1 MEQRQNDFSKGS
13 MARNIVTMAIPMTMA
28 QLVNI
33 LYSVVDRMYLG
44 HIPGSGQLELAG
56 LGLSLPIISI
66 IMGFANLC
74 GMGGG
79 PLCSI
84 HRGKG
89 EDEEA
94 ERILGNSFVLL
105 VIFGVGIPLLF
116 LPFRESLLYFFGAS
130 NATYPYA
137 REYITIY
144 LLGTPFVM
152 IGLGLNPFINAQGF
166 ARRGM
171 MTVLL
176 GAVVN
181 IILDPVLIF
190 GFDMGIRG
198 AAWATVIA
206 QAVSAAWVL
215 KFLTGRKAILR
226 LRTDCMPLAWPRVRR
241 ILGLGLSGFF
251 VNLTNSLVQVVCN
264 KTLFFYGGDLYVS
277 VMTVIN
283 SIREVTFM
291 GVQGITNGAQPVLG
305 YNYGAKCYQRVRQG
319 IRFTVAATV
328 GYAALIWAAAMLVPG
343 VLIRIFNDGPELL
356 AAGIPAM
363 RIYFCM
369 FVVMSLQMVSQAIYV
384 ALGRSKSAIFFSL
397 LRKAI
402 INAPLTVLLA
412 IPLGTTGVFVAEA
425 ISQLVGGAGQF
436 ADHVLHRLPPHVPSA
451 GPGKDGIGHNRE
463 KQVPW
468 ACEQPWEPV

>member
-1 MEQRQNDFSKGS
+1 

-84 HRGKG
+84 HRGRG
-89 EDEEA
+89 EDKEA
-94 ERILGNSFVLL
+94 ERVLGNSFVLL

-116 LPFRESLLYFFGAS
+116 LPFREPLLYFFGAS

-137 REYITIY
+137 QEYITIY

-152 IGLGLNPFINAQGF
+152 VGLGLNPFINAQGF

-181 IILDPVLIF
+181 IVLDPVLIF
-190 GFDMGIRG
+190 GFDLGIRG

-305 YNYGAKCYQRVRQG
+305 YNYGAECYQRVRQG

-363 RIYFCM
+363 RIAFCM

-425 ISQLVGGAGQF
+425 ISQLVGGLASSLTMYFTGYRPMS
-436 ADHVLHRLPPHVPSA
+436 RLPA
-451 GPGKDGIGHNRE
+451 RGE
-463 KQVPW
+463 KVD
-468 ACEQPWEPV
+468 

>member
-1 MEQRQNDFSKGS
+1 
-13 MARNIVTMAIPMTMA
+13 MAIPMTMA

-84 HRGKG
+84 HRGRG
-89 EDEEA
+89 EDKEA
-94 ERILGNSFVLL
+94 ERVLGNSFVLL

-116 LPFRESLLYFFGAS
+116 LPFREPLLYFFGAS

-137 REYITIY
+137 QEYITIY

-152 IGLGLNPFINAQGF
+152 VGLGLNPFINAQGF

-181 IILDPVLIF
+181 IVLDPVLIF
-190 GFDMGIRG
+190 GFDLGIRG

-264 KTLFFYGGDLYVS
+264 KTLFFYGGDLYVR

-305 YNYGAKCYQRVRQG
+305 YNYGAECYQRVRQG

-425 ISQLVGGAGQF
+425 ISQLIGGLASSLTMYF
-436 ADHVLHRLPPHVPSA
+436 TAYRPMSRLPDR
-451 GPGKDGIGHNRE
+451 GE
-463 KQVPW
+463 KV
-468 ACEQPWEPV
+468 E

>member
-84 HRGKG
+84 HRGRG
-89 EDEEA
+89 EDKEA
-94 ERILGNSFVLL
+94 ERVLGNSFVLL

-116 LPFRESLLYFFGAS
+116 LPFREPLLYFFGAS

-137 REYITIY
+137 QEYITIY

-152 IGLGLNPFINAQGF
+152 VGLGLNPFINAQGF

-181 IILDPVLIF
+181 IVLDPVLIF
-190 GFDMGIRG
+190 GFDLGIRG

-305 YNYGAKCYQRVRQG
+305 YNYGAECYQRVCQG

-343 VLIRIFNDGPELL
+343 VLIRIFNDGSELL

-425 ISQLVGGAGQF
+425 ISQLIGGLASSLTMYF
-436 ADHVLHRLPPHVPSA
+436 TAYRPMSRLPDR
-451 GPGKDGIGHNRE
+451 GE
-463 KQVPW
+463 KV
-468 ACEQPWEPV
+468 E

>member
-84 HRGKG
+84 HRGRG
-89 EDEEA
+89 EDKEA
-94 ERILGNSFVLL
+94 ERVLGNSFVLL

-116 LPFRESLLYFFGAS
+116 LPFREPLLYFFGAS

-137 REYITIY
+137 QEYITIY

-152 IGLGLNPFINAQGF
+152 VGLGLNPFINAQGF

-181 IILDPVLIF
+181 IVLDPVLIF
-190 GFDMGIRG
+190 GFDLGIRG

-215 KFLTGRKAILR
+215 KFLTGQKAILR

-305 YNYGAKCYQRVRQG
+305 YNYGAECYQRVRQG
-319 IRFTVAATV
+319 IRFTVATTV

-425 ISQLVGGAGQF
+425 ISQLIGGLASSLTMYF
-436 ADHVLHRLPPHVPSA
+436 TAYRPMSRLPDR
-451 GPGKDGIGHNRE
+451 GE
-463 KQVPW
+463 KV
-468 ACEQPWEPV
+468 E

>member
-13 MARNIVTMAIPMTMA
+13 MARNVVTMAIPMTMA

-84 HRGKG
+84 HRGRG
-89 EDEEA
+89 EDKEA
-94 ERILGNSFVLL
+94 ERVLGNSFVLL

-116 LPFRESLLYFFGAS
+116 LPFREPLLYFFGAS

-137 REYITIY
+137 QEYITIY

-152 IGLGLNPFINAQGF
+152 VGLGLNPFINAQGF

-181 IILDPVLIF
+181 IVLDPVLIF
-190 GFDMGIRG
+190 GFDLGIRG

-305 YNYGAKCYQRVRQG
+305 YNYGAECYQRVRQG
-319 IRFTVAATV
+319 IRFTVSATV

-425 ISQLVGGAGQF
+425 ISQLIGGLASSLTMYF
-436 ADHVLHRLPPHVPSA
+436 TAYRPMSRLPDR
-451 GPGKDGIGHNRE
+451 GE
-463 KQVPW
+463 KV
-468 ACEQPWEPV
+468 E

>member
-152 IGLGLNPFINAQGF
+152 VGLGLNPFINAQGF

-181 IILDPVLIF
+181 IVLDPVLIF
-190 GFDMGIRG
+190 GFDLGIRG

-305 YNYGAKCYQRVRQG
+305 YNYGAECYQRVRQG
-319 IRFTVAATV
+319 IRFTVATTV

-425 ISQLVGGAGQF
+425 ISQLVGGLASSLTMYF
-436 ADHVLHRLPPHVPSA
+436 TAYRPMSRLP
-451 GPGKDGIGHNRE
+451 DRE
-463 KQVPW
+463 KM
-468 ACEQPWEPV
+468 E

>member
-13 MARNIVTMAIPMTMA
+13 MARNVVTMAIPMTMA

-84 HRGKG
+84 HRGRG
-89 EDEEA
+89 EDKEA
-94 ERILGNSFVLL
+94 ERVLGNSFVLL

-116 LPFRESLLYFFGAS
+116 LPFREPLLYFFGAS

-137 REYITIY
+137 QEYITIY

-152 IGLGLNPFINAQGF
+152 VGLGLNPFINAQGF

-176 GAVVN
+176 GAVVH
-181 IILDPVLIF
+181 IVLDPVLIF
-190 GFDMGIRG
+190 GFDLGIRG

-305 YNYGAKCYQRVRQG
+305 YNYGAECYQRVRQG

-402 INAPLTVLLA
+402 INAPLTVLRA

-425 ISQLVGGAGQF
+425 ISQLIGGLASSLTMYF
-436 ADHVLHRLPPHVPSA
+436 TAYRPMSRLPDR
-451 GPGKDGIGHNRE
+451 GE
-463 KQVPW
+463 KV
-468 ACEQPWEPV
+468 E

>member
-13 MARNIVTMAIPMTMA
+13 MARNVVTMAIPMTMA

-84 HRGKG
+84 HRGRG
-89 EDEEA
+89 EDKEA
-94 ERILGNSFVLL
+94 ERVLGNSFVLL

-116 LPFRESLLYFFGAS
+116 LPFREPLLYFFGAS

-137 REYITIY
+137 QEYITIY

-152 IGLGLNPFINAQGF
+152 VGLGLNPFINAQGF

-181 IILDPVLIF
+181 IVLDPVLIF
-190 GFDMGIRG
+190 GFDLGIRG

-305 YNYGAKCYQRVRQG
+305 YNYGAECYQRVRQG

-425 ISQLVGGAGQF
+425 ISQLIGGLASSLTMYF
-436 ADHVLHRLPPHVPSA
+436 NAYRPMSRLPDR
-451 GPGKDGIGHNRE
+451 GE
-463 KQVPW
+463 KV
-468 ACEQPWEPV
+468 E

>member
-84 HRGKG
+84 HRGRG
-89 EDEEA
+89 EDKEA
-94 ERILGNSFVLL
+94 ERVLGNSFVLL

-116 LPFRESLLYFFGAS
+116 LPFREPLLYFFGAS

-137 REYITIY
+137 QEYITIY

-152 IGLGLNPFINAQGF
+152 VGLGLNPFINAQGF

-181 IILDPVLIF
+181 IVLDPVLIF
-190 GFDMGIRG
+190 GFDLGIRG

-206 QAVSAAWVL
+206 QAVYAAWVL

-305 YNYGAKCYQRVRQG
+305 YNYGAECYQRVRQG

-425 ISQLVGGAGQF
+425 ISQLIGGLASSLTMYF
-436 ADHVLHRLPPHVPSA
+436 TAYRPMSRLPDR
-451 GPGKDGIGHNRE
+451 GE
-463 KQVPW
+463 KV
-468 ACEQPWEPV
+468 E

>member
-13 MARNIVTMAIPMTMA
+13 MARNVVTMAIPMTMA

-84 HRGKG
+84 HRGRG
-89 EDEEA
+89 EDKEA
-94 ERILGNSFVLL
+94 ERVLGNSFVLL

-116 LPFRESLLYFFGAS
+116 LPFREPLLYFFGAS

-137 REYITIY
+137 QEYITIY

-152 IGLGLNPFINAQGF
+152 VGLGLNPFINAQGF

-181 IILDPVLIF
+181 IVLDPVLIF
-190 GFDMGIRG
+190 GFDLGIRG

-305 YNYGAKCYQRVRQG
+305 YNYGAECYQRVRQG

-369 FVVMSLQMVSQAIYV
+369 FVVMSLQMVSKAIYV

-425 ISQLVGGAGQF
+425 ISQLIGGLARSLTMYF
-436 ADHVLHRLPPHVPSA
+436 TTYRPMSRLPDR
-451 GPGKDGIGHNRE
+451 GE
-463 KQVPW
+463 KV
-468 ACEQPWEPV
+468 E

>member
-1 MEQRQNDFSKGS
+1 

-84 HRGKG
+84 YRGRG
-89 EDEEA
+89 EDKEA
-94 ERILGNSFVLL
+94 ERVLGNSFVLL

-116 LPFRESLLYFFGAS
+116 LPFREPLLYFFGAS

-137 REYITIY
+137 QEYITIY

-152 IGLGLNPFINAQGF
+152 VGLGLNPFINAQGF

-181 IILDPVLIF
+181 IVLDPVLIF
-190 GFDMGIRG
+190 GFDLGIRG

-305 YNYGAKCYQRVRQG
+305 YNYGAECYQRVRQG

-343 VLIRIFNDGPELL
+343 VLIRIFNDGSELL

-425 ISQLVGGAGQF
+425 ISQLIGGLASSLTMYF
-436 ADHVLHRLPPHVPSA
+436 TAYRPMSRLPDR
-451 GPGKDGIGHNRE
+451 GE
-463 KQVPW
+463 KV
-468 ACEQPWEPV
+468 E

>member
-84 HRGKG
+84 HRGRG
-89 EDEEA
+89 EDKEA
-94 ERILGNSFVLL
+94 ERVLGNSFVLL

-116 LPFRESLLYFFGAS
+116 LPFREPLLYFFGAS

-137 REYITIY
+137 QEYITIY

-152 IGLGLNPFINAQGF
+152 VGLGLNPFINAQGF

-181 IILDPVLIF
+181 IVLDPVLIF
-190 GFDMGIRG
+190 GFDLGIRG

-305 YNYGAKCYQRVRQG
+305 YNYGAECYQRVRQG

-425 ISQLVGGAGQF
+425 ISQLIGGLASSLTMYF
-436 ADHVLHRLPPHVPSA
+436 TAYRPMSRLPDR
-451 GPGKDGIGHNRE
+451 GE
-463 KQVPW
+463 KV
-468 ACEQPWEPV
+468 E

>member
-1 MEQRQNDFSKGS
+1 
-13 MARNIVTMAIPMTMA
+13 MAIPMTMA

-84 HRGKG
+84 HRGRG
-89 EDEEA
+89 EDKEA
-94 ERILGNSFVLL
+94 ERVLGNSFVLL

-116 LPFRESLLYFFGAS
+116 LPFREPLLYFFGAS

-137 REYITIY
+137 QEYITIY

-152 IGLGLNPFINAQGF
+152 VGLGLNPFINAQGF

-181 IILDPVLIF
+181 LVLDPVLIF
-190 GFDMGIRG
+190 GFDLGIRG

-305 YNYGAKCYQRVRQG
+305 FHDGAECYQRVRQG

-369 FVVMSLQMVSQAIYV
+369 FVVMSLQMVSQDIYV
-384 ALGRSKSAIFFSL
+384 ALGRSKRAIFFSL

-425 ISQLVGGAGQF
+425 ISQLIGGLASSLTMYF
-436 ADHVLHRLPPHVPSA
+436 TAYRPMSRLPDR
-451 GPGKDGIGHNRE
+451 GE
-463 KQVPW
+463 KV
-468 ACEQPWEPV
+468 E

>member
-1 MEQRQNDFSKGS
+1 LEQRQNDFSKGS
-13 MARNIVTMAIPMTMA
+13 MARNVVTMAIPMTMA

-84 HRGKG
+84 HRGRG
-89 EDEEA
+89 EDKEA
-94 ERILGNSFVLL
+94 ERVLGNSFVLL

-116 LPFRESLLYFFGAS
+116 LPFREPLLYFFGAS

-137 REYITIY
+137 QEYITIY

-152 IGLGLNPFINAQGF
+152 VGLGLNPFINAQGF

-181 IILDPVLIF
+181 IVLDPVLIF
-190 GFDMGIRG
+190 GFDLGIRG

-305 YNYGAKCYQRVRQG
+305 YNYGAECYQRVRQG

-425 ISQLVGGAGQF
+425 ISQLIGGLASSLTMYF
-436 ADHVLHRLPPHVPSA
+436 TAYRPMSRLPDR
-451 GPGKDGIGHNRE
+451 GE
-463 KQVPW
+463 KV
-468 ACEQPWEPV
+468 E

>member
-13 MARNIVTMAIPMTMA
+13 MARNVVTMAIPMTMA

-66 IMGFANLC
+66 IMGFANIC

-84 HRGKG
+84 HRGRG
-89 EDEEA
+89 EDKEA
-94 ERILGNSFVLL
+94 ERVLGNSFVLL

-116 LPFRESLLYFFGAS
+116 LPFREPLLYFFGAS

-137 REYITIY
+137 QEYITIY

-152 IGLGLNPFINAQGF
+152 VGLGLNPFINAQGF

-181 IILDPVLIF
+181 IVLDPVLIF
-190 GFDMGIRG
+190 GFDLGIRG

-291 GVQGITNGAQPVLG
+291 GVQGITNGAQPVRG
-305 YNYGAKCYQRVRQG
+305 YNYGAECYQRVRQG

-425 ISQLVGGAGQF
+425 ISQLIGGLASSLTMYF
-436 ADHVLHRLPPHVPSA
+436 TAYRPMSRLPDR
-451 GPGKDGIGHNRE
+451 GE
-463 KQVPW
+463 KV
-468 ACEQPWEPV
+468 E

>member
-1 MEQRQNDFSKGS
+1 
-13 MARNIVTMAIPMTMA
+13 MAIPMTMA

-84 HRGKG
+84 HRGRG
-89 EDEEA
+89 EDKEA
-94 ERILGNSFVLL
+94 ERVLGNSFVLL

-116 LPFRESLLYFFGAS
+116 LPFREPLLYFFGAS

-137 REYITIY
+137 QEYITIY

-152 IGLGLNPFINAQGF
+152 VGLGLNPFINAQGF

-181 IILDPVLIF
+181 IVLDPVLIF
-190 GFDMGIRG
+190 GFDLGIRG

-305 YNYGAKCYQRVRQG
+305 YNYGAECYQRVRQG

-425 ISQLVGGAGQF
+425 ISQLIGGLASSLTMYF
-436 ADHVLHRLPPHVPSA
+436 TAYRPMSRLPDR
-451 GPGKDGIGHNRE
+451 GE
-463 KQVPW
+463 KV
-468 ACEQPWEPV
+468 E

>member
-84 HRGKG
+84 HRGRG
-89 EDEEA
+89 EDKEA
-94 ERILGNSFVLL
+94 ERVLGNSFVLL
-105 VIFGVGIPLLF
+105 VIFGVGI
-116 LPFRESLLYFFGAS
+116 LPFREPLLYFFGAS

-137 REYITIY
+137 QEYITIY

-152 IGLGLNPFINAQGF
+152 VGLGLNPFINAQGF

-181 IILDPVLIF
+181 IVLDPVLIF
-190 GFDMGIRG
+190 GFDLGIRG

-291 GVQGITNGAQPVLG
+291 GIQGITNGAQPVLG

-425 ISQLVGGAGQF
+425 ISQLVGGLASSLTMYF
-436 ADHVLHRLPPHVPSA
+436 TAYRPMSRLPDR
-451 GPGKDGIGHNRE
+451 GE
-463 KQVPW
+463 KV
-468 ACEQPWEPV
+468 E

>member
-1 MEQRQNDFSKGS
+1 

-84 HRGKG
+84 YRGRG
-89 EDEEA
+89 EDKEA
-94 ERILGNSFVLL
+94 ERVLGNSFVLL

-116 LPFRESLLYFFGAS
+116 LPFREPLLYFFGAS

-137 REYITIY
+137 QEYITIY

-152 IGLGLNPFINAQGF
+152 VGLGLNPFINAQGF

-181 IILDPVLIF
+181 IVLDPVLIF
-190 GFDMGIRG
+190 GFDLGIRG

-226 LRTDCMPLAWPRVRR
+226 LRKDCMPLAWPRVRR

-305 YNYGAKCYQRVRQG
+305 YNYGAECYQRVRQG
-319 IRFTVAATV
+319 IRFTVATTV

-425 ISQLVGGAGQF
+425 ISQLIGGLASSLTMYF
-436 ADHVLHRLPPHVPSA
+436 TAYRPMSRLPDR
-451 GPGKDGIGHNRE
+451 GE
-463 KQVPW
+463 KV
-468 ACEQPWEPV
+468 E

>member
-84 HRGKG
+84 HRGRG
-89 EDEEA
+89 EDKEA
-94 ERILGNSFVLL
+94 ERVLGNSFVLL

-116 LPFRESLLYFFGAS
+116 LPFREPLLYFFGAS

-137 REYITIY
+137 QEYITIY

-152 IGLGLNPFINAQGF
+152 VGLGLNPFINAQGF

-181 IILDPVLIF
+181 IVLDPVLIF
-190 GFDMGIRG
+190 GFDLGIRG

-226 LRTDCMPLAWPRVRR
+226 LRTDCIPLAWPRVRR

-305 YNYGAKCYQRVRQG
+305 YNYGAECYQRVRQG

-425 ISQLVGGAGQF
+425 ISQLIGGLASSLTMYF
-436 ADHVLHRLPPHVPSA
+436 TAYRPMSRLPDR
-451 GPGKDGIGHNRE
+451 GE
-463 KQVPW
+463 KV
-468 ACEQPWEPV
+468 E

>member
-1 MEQRQNDFSKGS
+1 
-13 MARNIVTMAIPMTMA
+13 MAIPMTMA

-84 HRGKG
+84 HRGRG
-89 EDEEA
+89 EDKEA
-94 ERILGNSFVLL
+94 ERVLGNSFVLL

-116 LPFRESLLYFFGAS
+116 LPFREPLLYFFGAS

-137 REYITIY
+137 QEYITIY
-144 LLGTPFVM
+144 LLGNPFVM
-152 IGLGLNPFINAQGF
+152 VGLGLNPFINAQGF
-166 ARRGM
+166 ARQGM

-181 IILDPVLIF
+181 IVLDPVLIF
-190 GFDMGIRG
+190 GFDLGIRG

-305 YNYGAKCYQRVRQG
+305 YNYGAECYQRVRQG

-425 ISQLVGGAGQF
+425 ISQLVGGLASSLTMYF
-436 ADHVLHRLPPHVPSA
+436 TAYRPMSRLPDR
-451 GPGKDGIGHNRE
+451 GE
-463 KQVPW
+463 KV
-468 ACEQPWEPV
+468 E

>member
-13 MARNIVTMAIPMTMA
+13 MARNVVTMAIPMTMA

-84 HRGKG
+84 HRGRG
-89 EDEEA
+89 EDKEA
-94 ERILGNSFVLL
+94 ERVLGNSFVLL

-116 LPFRESLLYFFGAS
+116 LPFREPLLYFFGAS

-137 REYITIY
+137 QEYITIY

-152 IGLGLNPFINAQGF
+152 VGLGLNPFINAQGF

-181 IILDPVLIF
+181 IVLDPVLIF
-190 GFDMGIRG
+190 GFDLGIRG

-305 YNYGAKCYQRVRQG
+305 YNYGAECYQRVRQG

-402 INAPLTVLLA
+402 INAPFTVLLA

-425 ISQLVGGAGQF
+425 ISQLIGGLASSLTMYF
-436 ADHVLHRLPPHVPSA
+436 TAYRPMSRLPDR
-451 GPGKDGIGHNRE
+451 GE
-463 KQVPW
+463 KV
-468 ACEQPWEPV
+468 E

>member
-1 MEQRQNDFSKGS
+1 
-13 MARNIVTMAIPMTMA
+13 MARNVVTMAIPMTMA

-84 HRGKG
+84 HRGRG
-89 EDEEA
+89 EDKEA
-94 ERILGNSFVLL
+94 ERVLGNSFVLL

-116 LPFRESLLYFFGAS
+116 LPFREPLLYFFGAS

-137 REYITIY
+137 QEYITIY

-152 IGLGLNPFINAQGF
+152 VGLGLNPFINAQGF

-181 IILDPVLIF
+181 IVLDPVLIF
-190 GFDMGIRG
+190 GFDLGIRG

-305 YNYGAKCYQRVRQG
+305 YNYGAECYQRVRQG
-319 IRFTVAATV
+319 IRFTVATTV

-425 ISQLVGGAGQF
+425 ISQLIGGLASSLTMYF
-436 ADHVLHRLPPHVPSA
+436 TAYRPMSRLPDR
-451 GPGKDGIGHNRE
+451 GE
-463 KQVPW
+463 KV
-468 ACEQPWEPV
+468 E

>member
-84 HRGKG
+84 HRGRG
-89 EDEEA
+89 EDKEA
-94 ERILGNSFVLL
+94 ERVLGNSFVLL

-116 LPFRESLLYFFGAS
+116 LPFREPLLYFFGAS

-137 REYITIY
+137 QEYITIY

-152 IGLGLNPFINAQGF
+152 VGLGLNPFINAQGF

-181 IILDPVLIF
+181 IGLDPVLIF
-190 GFDMGIRG
+190 GFDLGIRG

-305 YNYGAKCYQRVRQG
+305 YNYGAECYQRVRQG

-343 VLIRIFNDGPELL
+343 VLIRIFNDGSELL

-425 ISQLVGGAGQF
+425 ISQLIGGLASSLTMYF
-436 ADHVLHRLPPHVPSA
+436 TAYRPMSRLPDR
-451 GPGKDGIGHNRE
+451 GE
-463 KQVPW
+463 KV
-468 ACEQPWEPV
+468 E

>member
-1 MEQRQNDFSKGS
+1 
-13 MARNIVTMAIPMTMA
+13 MAIPMTMA

-84 HRGKG
+84 YRGRG
-89 EDEEA
+89 EDKEA
-94 ERILGNSFVLL
+94 ERVLGNSFVLL

-116 LPFRESLLYFFGAS
+116 LPFREPLLYFFGAS

-137 REYITIY
+137 QEYITIY

-152 IGLGLNPFINAQGF
+152 VGLGLNPFINAQGF

-181 IILDPVLIF
+181 IVLDPVLIF
-190 GFDMGIRG
+190 GFDLGIRG

-305 YNYGAKCYQRVRQG
+305 YNYGAECYQRVRQG
-319 IRFTVAATV
+319 IRFTVATTV

-425 ISQLVGGAGQF
+425 ISQLIGGLASSLTMYF
-436 ADHVLHRLPPHVPSA
+436 TAYRPMSRLPDR
-451 GPGKDGIGHNRE
+451 GE
-463 KQVPW
+463 KV
-468 ACEQPWEPV
+468 E

>member
-1 MEQRQNDFSKGS
+1 
-13 MARNIVTMAIPMTMA
+13 MARNVVTMAIPMTMA

-84 HRGKG
+84 HRGRG
-89 EDEEA
+89 EDKEA
-94 ERILGNSFVLL
+94 ERVLGNSFVLL

-116 LPFRESLLYFFGAS
+116 LPFREPLLYFFGAS

-137 REYITIY
+137 QEYITIY

-152 IGLGLNPFINAQGF
+152 VGLGLNPFINAQGF

-181 IILDPVLIF
+181 IVLDPVLIF
-190 GFDMGIRG
+190 GFDLGIRG

-305 YNYGAKCYQRVRQG
+305 YNYGAECYQRVRQG
-319 IRFTVAATV
+319 IRFTVSATV

-425 ISQLVGGAGQF
+425 ISQLIGGLASSLTMYF
-436 ADHVLHRLPPHVPSA
+436 TAYRPMSRLPDR
-451 GPGKDGIGHNRE
+451 GE
-463 KQVPW
+463 KV
-468 ACEQPWEPV
+468 E

>member
-1 MEQRQNDFSKGS
+1 
-13 MARNIVTMAIPMTMA
+13 MAIPMTMA

-84 HRGKG
+84 HRGRG
-89 EDEEA
+89 EDKEA
-94 ERILGNSFVLL
+94 ERVLGNSFVLL

-116 LPFRESLLYFFGAS
+116 LPFREPLLYFFGAS

-137 REYITIY
+137 QEYITIY

-152 IGLGLNPFINAQGF
+152 VGLGLNPFINAQGF

-181 IILDPVLIF
+181 IVLDPVLIF
-190 GFDMGIRG
+190 GFDLGIRG

-241 ILGLGLSGFF
+241 ILALGLSGFF
-251 VNLTNSLVQVVCN
+251 VNLTNSLVLVVCN

-305 YNYGAKCYQRVRQG
+305 YNYGAECYQRVRQG

-425 ISQLVGGAGQF
+425 ISQLIGGLASSLTMYF
-436 ADHVLHRLPPHVPSA
+436 TAYRPMSRLPDR
-451 GPGKDGIGHNRE
+451 GE
-463 KQVPW
+463 KV
-468 ACEQPWEPV
+468 E

>member
-1 MEQRQNDFSKGS
+1 
-13 MARNIVTMAIPMTMA
+13 MAIPMTMA

-84 HRGKG
+84 HRGRG
-89 EDEEA
+89 EDKEA
-94 ERILGNSFVLL
+94 ERVLGNSFVLL

-116 LPFRESLLYFFGAS
+116 LPFREPLLYFFGAS

-137 REYITIY
+137 QEYITIY

-152 IGLGLNPFINAQGF
+152 VGLGLNPFINAQGF

-181 IILDPVLIF
+181 IVLDPVLIF
-190 GFDMGIRG
+190 GFDLGIRG

-226 LRTDCMPLAWPRVRR
+226 LRTDCMPLAW
-241 ILGLGLSGFF
+241 
-251 VNLTNSLVQVVCN
+251 
-264 KTLFFYGGDLYVS
+264 
-277 VMTVIN
+277 
-283 SIREVTFM
+283 
-291 GVQGITNGAQPVLG
+291 
-305 YNYGAKCYQRVRQG
+305 
-319 IRFTVAATV
+319 
-328 GYAALIWAAAMLVPG
+328 
-343 VLIRIFNDGPELL
+343 
-356 AAGIPAM
+356 AAGAENSGAGAFRVLCQPDQQ
-363 RIYFCM
+363 FGPGS
-369 FVVMSLQMVSQAIYV
+369 VQQNL
-384 ALGRSKSAIFFSL
+384 
-397 LRKAI
+397 
-402 INAPLTVLLA
+402 VLLWRG
-412 IPLGTTGVFVAEA
+412 PVCECDDGD
-425 ISQLVGGAGQF
+425 QLHPGSDVHGGPGHHQRRAAGAG
-436 ADHVLHRLPPHVPSA
+436 L
-451 GPGKDGIGHNRE
+451 
-463 KQVPW
+463 
-468 ACEQPWEPV
+468 

>member
-425 ISQLVGGAGQF
+425 ISQLVGGLASTLTMYF
-436 ADHVLHRLPPHVPSA
+436 TAYRPMSRLP
-451 GPGKDGIGHNRE
+451 DRE
-463 KQVPW
+463 KM
-468 ACEQPWEPV
+468 E

>member
-13 MARNIVTMAIPMTMA
+13 MARNVVTMAIPMTMA

-84 HRGKG
+84 HRGRG
-89 EDEEA
+89 EDKEA
-94 ERILGNSFVLL
+94 ERVLGNSFVLL

-116 LPFRESLLYFFGAS
+116 LPFREPLLYFFGAS

-137 REYITIY
+137 QEYITIY

-152 IGLGLNPFINAQGF
+152 VGLGLNPFINAQGF

-181 IILDPVLIF
+181 IVLDPVLIF
-190 GFDMGIRG
+190 GFDLGIRG

-206 QAVSAAWVL
+206 QALSAAWVL

-291 GVQGITNGAQPVLG
+291 GVPGITNGAQPVLG
-305 YNYGAKCYQRVRQG
+305 YNYGAECYQRVRQG

-425 ISQLVGGAGQF
+425 ISQLIGGLASSLTMYF
-436 ADHVLHRLPPHVPSA
+436 TAYRPMSRLPDRGEMV
-451 GPGKDGIGHNRE
+451 E
-463 KQVPW
+463 
-468 ACEQPWEPV
+468 

>member
-384 ALGRSKSAIFFSL
+384 ALGSKSAIFFSL

-425 ISQLVGGAGQF
+425 ISQLVGGLASSLTMYF
-436 ADHVLHRLPPHVPSA
+436 TAYRPMSRLP
-451 GPGKDGIGHNRE
+451 DRE
-463 KQVPW
+463 KM
-468 ACEQPWEPV
+468 E

>member
-1 MEQRQNDFSKGS
+1 
-13 MARNIVTMAIPMTMA
+13 MAIPMTMA

-84 HRGKG
+84 HRGRG
-89 EDEEA
+89 EDKEA
-94 ERILGNSFVLL
+94 ERVLGNSFVLL

-116 LPFRESLLYFFGAS
+116 LPFREPLLYFFGAS

-137 REYITIY
+137 QEYITIY

-152 IGLGLNPFINAQGF
+152 VGLGLNPFINAQGF

-181 IILDPVLIF
+181 IVLDPVLIF
-190 GFDMGIRG
+190 GFDLGIRG

-305 YNYGAKCYQRVRQG
+305 YNYGAECYQRVRQG

-369 FVVMSLQMVSQAIYV
+369 FVVMPLQMVSQAIYV

-425 ISQLVGGAGQF
+425 ISQLIGGLASSLTMYF
-436 ADHVLHRLPPHVPSA
+436 TAYRPMSRLPDR
-451 GPGKDGIGHNRE
+451 GE
-463 KQVPW
+463 KV
-468 ACEQPWEPV
+468 E

>member
-1 MEQRQNDFSKGS
+1 
-13 MARNIVTMAIPMTMA
+13 MAIPMTMA

-89 EDEEA
+89 EDKEA
-94 ERILGNSFVLL
+94 ERVLGNSFVLL

-116 LPFRESLLYFFGAS
+116 LPFREPLLYFFGAS

-137 REYITIY
+137 QEYITIY

-152 IGLGLNPFINAQGF
+152 VGLGLNPFINAQGF

-181 IILDPVLIF
+181 IVLDPVLIF
-190 GFDMGIRG
+190 GFDLGIRG

-206 QAVSAAWVL
+206 QAVSAAWAL

-305 YNYGAKCYQRVRQG
+305 YNYGAECYQRVRQG

-425 ISQLVGGAGQF
+425 ISQLIGGLASSLTMYF
-436 ADHVLHRLPPHVPSA
+436 TAYRPMSRLPDR
-451 GPGKDGIGHNRE
+451 GE
-463 KQVPW
+463 KV
-468 ACEQPWEPV
+468 E

>member
-13 MARNIVTMAIPMTMA
+13 MARNVVTMAIPMTMA

-84 HRGKG
+84 YRGRG
-89 EDEEA
+89 EDKEA
-94 ERILGNSFVLL
+94 ERVLGNSFVLL

-116 LPFRESLLYFFGAS
+116 LPFREPLLYFFGAS

-137 REYITIY
+137 QEYITIY

-152 IGLGLNPFINAQGF
+152 VGLGLNPFINAQGF

-181 IILDPVLIF
+181 IVLDPVLIF
-190 GFDMGIRG
+190 GFDLGIRG

-305 YNYGAKCYQRVRQG
+305 YNYGAECYQRVRQG
-319 IRFTVAATV
+319 IRFTVATTV

-425 ISQLVGGAGQF
+425 ISQLIGGLASSLTMYF
-436 ADHVLHRLPPHVPSA
+436 TAYRPMSRLPDR
-451 GPGKDGIGHNRE
+451 GE
-463 KQVPW
+463 KV
-468 ACEQPWEPV
+468 E

>member
-1 MEQRQNDFSKGS
+1 

-84 HRGKG
+84 HRGRG
-89 EDEEA
+89 EDKEA
-94 ERILGNSFVLL
+94 ERVLGNSFVLL

-116 LPFRESLLYFFGAS
+116 LPFREPLLYFFGAS

-137 REYITIY
+137 QEYITIY

-152 IGLGLNPFINAQGF
+152 VGLGLNPFINAQGF

-176 GAVVN
+176 RAVVN
-181 IILDPVLIF
+181 IVLDPVLIF
-190 GFDMGIRG
+190 GFDLGIRG

-305 YNYGAKCYQRVRQG
+305 YNYGAECYQRVRQG

-425 ISQLVGGAGQF
+425 ISQLIGGLASSLTMYF
-436 ADHVLHRLPPHVPSA
+436 TAYRPMSRLPDR
-451 GPGKDGIGHNRE
+451 GE
-463 KQVPW
+463 KV
-468 ACEQPWEPV
+468 E

>member
-84 HRGKG
+84 HRGRG
-89 EDEEA
+89 EDKEA
-94 ERILGNSFVLL
+94 ERVLGNSFVLL

-116 LPFRESLLYFFGAS
+116 LPFREPLLYFFGAS

-137 REYITIY
+137 QEYITIY

-152 IGLGLNPFINAQGF
+152 VGLGLNPFINAQGF

-181 IILDPVLIF
+181 IVLDPVLIF
-190 GFDMGIRG
+190 GFDLGIRG

-305 YNYGAKCYQRVRQG
+305 YNYGAECYQRVRQG
-319 IRFTVAATV
+319 IRFTVATTV

-425 ISQLVGGAGQF
+425 ISQLIGGLASSLTMYF
-436 ADHVLHRLPPHVPSA
+436 TAYRPMSRLPDR
-451 GPGKDGIGHNRE
+451 GE
-463 KQVPW
+463 KV
-468 ACEQPWEPV
+468 E

>member
-1 MEQRQNDFSKGS
+1 

-84 HRGKG
+84 YRGRG
-89 EDEEA
+89 EDKEA
-94 ERILGNSFVLL
+94 ERVLGNSFVLL

-116 LPFRESLLYFFGAS
+116 LPFREPLLYFFGAS

-137 REYITIY
+137 QEYITIY

-152 IGLGLNPFINAQGF
+152 VGLGLNPFINAQGF

-181 IILDPVLIF
+181 IVLDPVLIF
-190 GFDMGIRG
+190 GFDLGIRG

-305 YNYGAKCYQRVRQG
+305 YNYGAECYQRVRQG
-319 IRFTVAATV
+319 IRFTVATTV

-425 ISQLVGGAGQF
+425 ISQLIGGLASSLTMYF
-436 ADHVLHRLPPHVPSA
+436 TAYRPMSRLPDR
-451 GPGKDGIGHNRE
+451 GE
-463 KQVPW
+463 KV
-468 ACEQPWEPV
+468 E